1 MLILSIPRLSN
12 HTKQCVRSVETSP
25 VSTRTSSIPSL
36 HELSDASEFCSEQS
50 KTSLDSKLESP
61 PHAMATEGPSFQ
73 QNLDAPCFSPS
84 KRPGF
89 KTSLPNLLISS
100 EVQDEERV
108 QFRVADVRKRLND
121 HYILQRKSSVEIL
134 RILLVSIIRM
144 YIYIYHPESHAYSSI
159 FLATET

>member
-36 HELSDASEFCSEQS
+36 YELSDASEFCSEQS

-84 KRPGF
+84 KRPEF

-121 HYILQRKSSVEIL
+121 HLYTPKKIFR
-134 RILLVSIIRM
+134 RD
-144 YIYIYHPESHAYSSI
+144 PEDPSGEHHTHVHIHLPS
-159 FLATET
+159 